1 MLNRVII
8 DGFLVGNTETNE
20 NLFRYYPGKDDKKSV
35 LRFLLSIVNPYSKP
49 DDKGRRESSLM
60 QFKAFGATAD
70 FIAKNFK
77 SREPMIIEG
86 KIIVEKGGEKEDGG
100 KYSDQTVIIVD
111 SANHP
116 IRSISNNEKEE
127 TPATTTP
134 KAENKTKENNEAELL
149 NDFFSM

>member
-1 MLNRVII
+1 MLNKVII

-77 SREPMIIEG
+77 SRDAMVIEG

-100 KYSDQTVIIVD
+100 KYPDQTVIIVD

-116 IRSISNNEKEE
+116 IRNGANSEKEE
-127 TPATTTP
+127 TAAPAP
-134 KAENKTKENNEAELL
+134 KAEKKAEDNGEIGMLT
-149 NDFFSM
+149 DFFNI